1 MSTDETEKEHTPY
14 VSNDSVV
21 YITLMCGMSAHN
33 ALNALLL
40 F

>member
-1 MSTDETEKEHTPY
+1 MQPY

-21 YITLMCGMSAHN
+21 YITLMCGMRAHN